1 MDPLDEFADDDFAD
15 KVLGTFVQNFKIP
28 SVTAVTEYYS
38 DGEPVKLVFLQV
50 SVDGNDQLDGIHH
63 TLDEALRNKFE
74 GIVTTVMRRPEFSA
88 LLQGKHKYIVA
99 VQSETTPESFTLRV
113 ANSSDDL

>member
-1 MDPLDEFADDDFAD
+1 MVNTSDDDFAD
-15 KVLGTFVQNFKIP
+15 EVFGEMVQNFKIP

-38 DGEPVKLVFLQV
+38 DGEPVKLVFHQV

-74 GIVTTVMRRPEFSA
+74 GIVTTVMSRPEF
-88 LLQGKHKYIVA
+88 LGLIQDQHKYIVA
-99 VQSETTPESFTLRV
+99 VQSKTVPEGFTLRV
-113 ANSSDDL
+113 TNSPDDL